1 MDIKKIETNFKR
13 NLFFSKS
20 KAKLKDIPSKLE
32 NQIINVYPDI
42 EMHSFLGFGGAMTDS
57 SARCMLSLNEDIL
70 QKFINEYFSLDG
82 ANYNIIRLPIASCDF
97 SKYSYEY
104 VAKKDL
110 SDFTIEHDKRFI
122 IPALKKILEIKP
134 DITFLA
140 SPWSPP
146 KFMKTNKMLIL
157 GGKLKEKYKSLYAN
171 YLLKYIKSYQE
182 EGININYL
190 TIQNEPDALQIWE
203 SCLYTPEEEIDL
215 LVNYIYP
222 LFKENNIAT
231 KLLIWD
237 QNKEKLLSR
246 IQKEMENEK
255 AKESVSGFAFH
266 WYSGDHFDNIRILRK
281 MYKDMVLIHTE
292 GCTGFSNF
300 RKEDEIKNAE
310 IYAHDILGDLLN
322 GANAFIDWN
331 LLLDHKGGPNHKK
344 NYCNSPI
351 MLNENNDDYHKNLT
365 FYYISH
371 FSKFINKD
379 SLFVESS
386 KYTDKIE
393 VLCAKHNDELTVVL
407 LNKTDQNYEYNLC
420 IKDKYLHDNLD
431 SHSIVTFIVK

>member
-1 MDIKKIETNFKR
+1 MEIRKIETNFRR
-13 NLFFSKS
+13 NLFLNESKS
-20 KAKLKDIPSKLE
+20 KLKDKPDNLE
-32 NQIINVYPDI
+32 NQIINIYPSV
-42 EMHSFLGFGGAMTDS
+42 ENHSFIGFGGAMTDA
-57 SARCMLSLNEDIL
+57 SARCMLS
-70 QKFINEYFSLDG
+70 INDDLLKDLINDYFSENG

-97 SKYSYEY
+97 SKHSYEY
-104 VAKKDL
+104 SSKKDL
-110 SDFTIEHDKRFI
+110 SDFSIDQDKKYI
-122 IPALKKILEIKP
+122 IPALKKILEINSN
-134 DITFLA
+134 ITFLA

-157 GGKLKEKYKSLYAN
+157 GGKLKEKYKSLYAE
-171 YLLKYIKSYQE
+171 YLLKYIKAYLD
-182 EGININYL
+182 EGINIDYL
-190 TIQNEPDALQIWE
+190 TVQNEPNALQLWE

-222 LFKENNIAT
+222 LFKENNIQT

-246 IQKEMENEK
+246 IQTEMKNEK
-255 AKESVSGFAFH
+255 AKDAVSGFAYH

-281 MYKDMVLIHTE
+281 MYKDMVFVHTE

-322 GANAFIDWN
+322 GTNAYIDWN

-351 MLNENNDDYHKNLT
+351 MLNEEKSEYYKNLS
-365 FYYISH
+365 FYYISQ
-371 FSKFINKD
+371 FSRFIKNGSKF
-379 SLFVESS
+379 VEIS
-386 KYTDKIE
+386 KYNDNIE
-393 VLCAKHNDELTVVL
+393 VLAAKTNLNTIVIL
-407 LNKTDQNYEYNLC
+407 LNRTDNSYEYNLC
-420 IKDKYLHDNLD
+420 IENKYLHDNLD
-431 SHSIVTFIVK
+431 SHSIVTFII